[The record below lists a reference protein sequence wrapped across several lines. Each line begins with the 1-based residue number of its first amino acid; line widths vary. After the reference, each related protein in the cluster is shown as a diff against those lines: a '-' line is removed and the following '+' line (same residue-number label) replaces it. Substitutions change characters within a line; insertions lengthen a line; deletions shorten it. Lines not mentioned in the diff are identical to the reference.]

1 MVCSTADKSIPTE
14 PRLGSRGSCWWSPP
28 TQKQLS
34 DSSVTEHR
42 GKSEPPADATELSA
56 TSLRCV
62 LIRSEA
68 VSLHWCLGG
77 GTKTRVEEGAWLASP
92 CPLLCTTQELISRR
106 LTVAQ
111 GDVERIVMCVCV
123 CQRGR
128 ERRRGRCLFI

>member
-42 GKSEPPADATELSA
+42 GESEPPADATELSA
-56 TSLRCV
+56 TSLCCV

-77 GTKTRVEEGAWLASP
+77 GTKTGVEEGARLDSP
-92 CPLLCTTQELISRR
+92 CPLLCATQELISRR

-111 GDVERIVMCVCV
+111 SDGMGLCMCERVCV
-123 CQRGR
+123 RGCWR
-128 ERRRGRCLFI
+128 EREI